1 MTNQRQALEISP
13 KDVKALFRKAQA
25 EAGLKEFD
33 KAKASLAEAIKLE
46 PSNKSLRTELD
57 KYAPPLSFSQNTL
70 ELTDN
75 NNKPAHP
82 RITKQHKDYKEKQ
95 SKAFRGLFSAE

>member
-1 MTNQRQALEISP
+1 VRTNQRQALEISP

-33 KAKASLAEAIKLE
+33 NARASLAEAIKLE

-57 KYAPPLSFSQNTL
+57 KYTPPLSF
-70 ELTDN
+70 LT
-75 NNKPAHP
+75 KHL
-82 RITKQHKDYKEKQ
+82 
-95 SKAFRGLFSAE
+95 S